1 MKRFRFTAAETIGT
15 GVLLLCLALP
25 FAARRCASASDAE
38 AATQRMAARAAM
50 DSAAQARIDSAQARD
65 DSIRTARELR
75 RHQKKTR
82 KSKNTF
88 VPAARDRLSDTIPSP
103 PPRR

>member
-15 GVLLLCLALP
+15 AVLLLCLALP

-65 DSIRTARELR
+65 DSIRTAR
-75 RHQKKTR
+75 